1 MGEGARFPQPARGK
15 IGKIGPRK
23 GVFIAIV
30 SWLSI
35 LRRILGIT
43 KETVMKPMGPRRRFV
58 SRGRRLPVEEV
69 ESEFPLSED
78 PSPKKGSTRGKIF
91 LIGASIP
98 FLIAVM
104 YLGVLYL
111 QGGKLFHGE
120 VYPSPLFRQLVEGKT
135 MEQVLAFLGP
145 PTSLGA
151 DGDVN
156 QWIYEPGP
164 FDLSLYPYLPWKTPI
179 MKGKIVRDP
188 VGKKVPRRI
197 LIRFDNEKG
206 VSPGAKGES
215 RSSGKLPDPKA
226 KITIEY

>member
-1 MGEGARFPQPARGK
+1 
-15 IGKIGPRK
+15 
-23 GVFIAIV
+23 
-30 SWLSI
+30 
-35 LRRILGIT
+35 
-43 KETVMKPMGPRRRFV
+43 MKPMGPRRRFA

-78 PSPKKGSTRGKIF
+78 SAPKKGSTRGKIF

-98 FLIAVM
+98 LLIAVM

-120 VYPSPLFRQLVEGKT
+120 LYPSPLFRQLVEGKT

-164 FDLSLYPYLPWKTPI
+164 FDFSLYPYLPWKTPI

-206 VSPGAKGES
+206 VPPGGKGES